1 MKIGGVEVNGP
12 CEEILVLPRMNGEDI
27 VIRAKAVPDMDEFNT
42 LCPEPK
48 PRGIRT
54 KKDGYKL
61 DYDDPNYKK
70 QKERY
75 NELHTAYIVL
85 RSLAPSEIEW
95 ATVKMDQPSTWL
107 EWQKELKDTGFS
119 VFEVN
124 RIVMTVMSANAL
136 DEGKLEKAREVFL
149 LGRAQEQEKSYG
161 PQDEQQNM
169 PSGEPVNG

>member
-12 CEEILVLPRMNGEDI
+12 SEEILVLTRMDSEDI
-27 VIRAKAVPDMDEFNT
+27 VIKAVAVPDMDEFNK

-54 KKDGYKL
+54 KKEGYKL

-70 QKERY
+70 QKDHY

-85 RSLAPSEIEW
+85 KSLEPSEIEW
-95 ATVKMDQPSTWL
+95 SRVKMDQPSTWL
-107 EWQKELKDTGFS
+107 EWQKELKETGFS
-119 VFEVN
+119 IFEVN

-149 LGRAQEQEKSYG
+149 LGRAQELGKSCG
-161 PQDEQQNM
+161 PQEELQTT
-169 PSGEPVNG
+169 PSGDLVNG

>member
-12 CEEILVLPRMNGEDI
+12 SEEILVLTRMDSEDI
-27 VIRAKAVPDMDEFNT
+27 VIKAVAVPDMDEFNK

-54 KKDGYKL
+54 KKEGYKL

-70 QKERY
+70 QKDHY

-85 RSLAPSEIEW
+85 KSLEPSEIEW
-95 ATVKMDQPSTWL
+95 SRVKMDQPSTWL
-107 EWQKELKDTGFS
+107 EWQKELKETGFS
-119 VFEVN
+119 IFEVN

-149 LGRAQEQEKSYG
+149 LGRSQPEKSCG
-161 PQDEQQNM
+161 LQDEQQTTL
-169 PSGEPVNG
+169 SGEPVNG